1 MSKTLKISVI
11 VTIFLVLII
20 YLISKYNPFSME
32 FIITQHGIISEFIAN
47 NFILSLIM
55 CTLLIIISISL
66 MGPITP
72 LCILAGFYFGLTTA
86 LFIAI
91 VGEVIG
97 AIIVFLYGRYFFKS
111 FFLNKL
117 GNSFKSFKQKFNN
130 NAISYLM
137 FIRVVGGT
145 PFGIQN
151 LLPAIFD
158 MKFKDYLIAT
168 IFGVV
173 PWAYILT
180 SIGSGINDIVEAKEF
195 DSSMLINA
203 KYLLPILV
211 IALIILIPVIYK
223 FIRKRIK
230 S

>member
-11 VTIFLVLII
+11 VAIFLVLVI

-55 CTLLIIISISL
+55 CISLIIISISL

-97 AIIVFLYGRYFFKS
+97 AIIVFIYGRYFFKN

-203 KYLLPILV
+203 NYLLPILA
-211 IALIILIPVIYK
+211 IALIVLIPVIYK